1 MINRYYLDGFGTEEQ
16 LNELLASDVLPL
28 VRELQFKYNLKVMGK
43 VMNVGYPQTDKDS
56 YMMCHPNGLAV
67 GKVWT
72 TKVGGIKNDQLEYC
86 YRSPFYAKSR
96 GQDQS
101 DRETIRSTK
110 LSSLM
115 AVLKRQDVVRSKK
128 ELMDDKI
135 KTVKNGAHNLRKAM
149 GNSDKSMPFTP
160 DEIHAM
166 LATLLGE
173 STDGIPVALDLHK
186 CQNTLDIYK
195 EADRIRGIK
204 IEESKRFF
212 KNPFYL
218 IGIDDYHHLL
228 IGKFKMTILHSDTHK
243 IEYEVI
249 EDFKRIKDIEDY
261 PELVPLMTMMKVS
274 YENKECRRIGKL
286 NFPLLDK
293 YDEGLDAVF
302 FYNSN
307 PTNYEHA
314 WMATPCST

>member
-1 MINRYYLDGFGTEEQ
+1 
-16 LNELLASDVLPL
+16 
-28 VRELQFKYNLKVMGK
+28 
-43 VMNVGYPQTDKDS
+43 
-56 YMMCHPNGLAV
+56 
-67 GKVWT
+67 
-72 TKVGGIKNDQLEYC
+72 
-86 YRSPFYAKSR
+86 
-96 GQDQS
+96 
-101 DRETIRSTK
+101 
-110 LSSLM
+110 
-115 AVLKRQDVVRSKK
+115 
-128 ELMDDKI
+128 
-135 KTVKNGAHNLRKAM
+135 M

-186 CQNTLDIYK
+186 CKNTLDIYK

-218 IGIDDYHHLL
+218 IGMDDYHHLL

-302 FYNSN
+302 FYNGN